1 MRTIE
6 TNPRRTLELE
16 GMVGPPVVLRERAF
30 SAIWRRMKAPQPW
43 RVELEV
49 RATKDLDRLPVDVAD
64 RIRAALEN
72 LARDPF
78 RRGLDVKM
86 LKGEP
91 NTRRLRVGPFRAL
104 FELDRVVRKVRVLR
118 VPDRKDACGQNC
130 RRSA

>member
-1 MRTIE
+1 MRCGSPCEGRPGELRRVAHIE
-6 TNPRRTLELE
+6 TDTTCAEESL
-16 GMVGPPVVLRERAF
+16 GPIDVRF
-30 SAIWRRMKAPQPW
+30 FCFYSSAGAPQNDPS
-43 RVELEV
+43 RHGPASLAS
-49 RATKDLDRLPVDVAD
+49 RATLG

-118 VPDRKDACGQNC
+118 VPDRKDAY
-130 RRSA
+130 